1 MKTINE
7 DEHCLPVKRMRKWLK
22 KLFEVF
28 RHGKKLLT
36 YHSINLSTGIKG
48 YSHSFI
54 ALNIYPNELS
64 VFITIDRCFYIGIMF
79 PYDIISIVSTV
90 IKLQEKQQK

>member
-1 MKTINE
+1 MKIINE

-36 YHSINLSTGIKG
+36 YHSITLSTGIKG

-64 VFITIDRCFYIGIMF
+64 VFITIDRWIMF

-90 IKLQEKQQK
+90 IKLLEKQQK